1 MSRELKFKVW
11 DNEYKEY
18 SNWTNRDPFFSVSHD
33 KLFFWERTQNE
44 DGEYSGDIILED
56 HGDRFT
62 LLQYT
67 GLKDKNGVEIY
78 EGDILKIYNHDR
90 CEAVSYEAE
99 GSSAFGFWKHDNSKR
114 DGGIFEPLGNWTGDD
129 GYEVIGNL
137 FENPELLEQ

>member
-1 MSRELKFKVW
+1 MSREIKFKVW

-62 LLQYT
+62 LL
-67 GLKDKNGVEIY
+67 
-78 EGDILKIYNHDR
+78 
-90 CEAVSYEAE
+90 
-99 GSSAFGFWKHDNSKR
+99 
-114 DGGIFEPLGNWTGDD
+114 
-129 GYEVIGNL
+129 
-137 FENPELLEQ
+137 